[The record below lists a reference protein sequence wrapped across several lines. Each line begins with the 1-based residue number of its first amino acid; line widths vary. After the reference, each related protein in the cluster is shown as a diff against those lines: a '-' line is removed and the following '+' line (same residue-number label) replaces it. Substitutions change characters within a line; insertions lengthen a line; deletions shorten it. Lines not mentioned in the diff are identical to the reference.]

1 MLTAMRA
8 ARGARIALSTRAAS
22 TRVLSTAPQ
31 FDEAMAK
38 AYNIVAENHRHADG
52 PWSRMRDKVVDA
64 VDGRAGCTILDLAS
78 GPGEPAAT
86 VAEALPDARV
96 LATDVADAMVAAA
109 TNATSHLSNVK
120 VQLADAQNL
129 EGMSDASFDV
139 VTCCYGYMFPT
150 EKETALAETLRVLKP
165 GGTLVATTWDIP
177 IRCPARDVLTDIL
190 QGKEPPTPD
199 LNPMSLAEGLVPIPG
214 RGGGF
219 VSVEQR
225 HRPPLSISART
236 NTCSSAA
243 APCRSSR
250 SSTSLI
256 VGIRPES
263 AFWEHVPK
271 HASVEQNG
279 ALVMLN
285 VLPDDGPRHDRH
297 CAREANLVS
306 AP

>member
-1 MLTAMRA
+1 MLQRTLLRVAARA
-8 ARGARIALSTRAAS
+8 APRAS
-22 TRVLSTAPQ
+22 RTLSTAPQ

-52 PWSRMRDKVVDA
+52 PWSRMRDKVVEA
-64 VDGRAGCTILDLAS
+64 VEGRAGCTILDLAS

-86 VAEALPDARV
+86 IAEALPDAVV

-165 GGTLVATTWDIP
+165 GGTLVATTWDILYMMP
-177 IRCPARDVLTDIL
+177 LARDVMTDIL
-190 QGKEPPTPD
+190 GKEPPTPD
-199 LNPMSLAEGLVPIPG
+199 LNPMSLAEEGLFRSLVEG
-214 RGGGF
+214 AGF
-219 VSVEQR
+219 VSVEQ
-225 HRPPLSISART
+225 
-236 NTCSSAA
+236 
-243 APCRSSR
+243 
-250 SSTSLI
+250 STSTYPFDL
-256 VGIRPES
+256 GTDRYMQFRCGTLPLKQKFDELDCWAQAEA

-271 HASVEQNG
+271 YATVEHG
-279 ALVMLN
+279 ALVMPGNTFRLTT
-285 VLPDDGPRHDRH
+285 
-297 CAREANLVS
+297 ARKPS
-306 AP
+306 